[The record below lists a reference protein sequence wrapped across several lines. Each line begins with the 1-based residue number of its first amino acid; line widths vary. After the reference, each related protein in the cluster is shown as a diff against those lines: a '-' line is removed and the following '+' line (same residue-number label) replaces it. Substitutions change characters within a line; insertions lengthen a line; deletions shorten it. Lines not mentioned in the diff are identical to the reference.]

1 MSDFFVSAISGLN
14 RYYPVGSIYMTV
26 NGNFNPAESF
36 GGLWERISGRIL
48 IGCGGSSGIKNGDT
62 DGAWDNTIT
71 IDNLPK
77 HKHEVNVRSQP
88 NIANIAFIQNRDG
101 KSAGWVNGW
110 ADFAYTRTSDAN
122 DNYLPADWDFPY
134 ARGGSSSL
142 TEPPAK
148 AESTALTTQTGL
160 TEGYHN
166 HNLSGNT
173 YSEGTGTALT
183 IKPPYLGVNIWKRIG

>member
-14 RYYPVGSIYMTV
+14 RYYPVGAIYMTV
-26 NGNFNPAESF
+26 NENFNPHDSF

-77 HKHEVNVRSQP
+77 HKHEVNIQAQP

-101 KSAGWVNGW
+101 MSAGWVNSW
-110 ADFAYTRTSDAN
+110 AANVNTRTSDAN
-122 DNYLPADWDFPY
+122 DNYLPADWNFPCG
-134 ARGGSSSL
+134 RGGSSSL
-142 TEPPAK
+142 TEPPLG
-148 AESTALTTQTGL
+148 ESQAITTQTGL

-173 YSEGTGTALT
+173 YNEGTGTALT
-183 IKPPYLGVNIWKRIG
+183 VKPPYLGVNIWKRIG

>member
-71 IDNLPK
+71 INNLPK
-77 HKHEVNVRSQP
+77 HKHEVNVRSQQ

-101 KSAGWVNGW
+101 KSAGWVNSW
-110 ADFAYTRTSDAN
+110 AGNVNTRTSDAN
-122 DNYLPADWDFPY
+122 DNYLPPDWDFPY
-134 ARGGSSSL
+134 GRAGSSSL
-142 TEPPAK
+142 TEPPLG
-148 AESTALTTQTGL
+148 ESQAITTQTGI

-173 YSEGTGTALT
+173 YNEGTGTALT

>member
-122 DNYLPADWDFPY
+122 DNYP
-134 ARGGSSSL
+134 
-142 TEPPAK
+142 K